1 MKNILVLDSGCS
13 GHMTGNSS
21 LLSDFEEKAG
31 PVVFYGDGNT
41 GRTLGYGKIEVGNV
55 IIEDVAL
62 VDGLKH
68 NLLSVSQLTDRGYD
82 VKFTDTHGEVV
93 WKKTGKVAL
102 IGPRLDNMYVAKLHL
117 NTDDGPIKCLL
128 SKASVDESWNWHKK
142 LSHLNFSNLNELV
155 KRDLVR
161 GVTPPTPGQ
170 EFGPSRNTL
179 ACILYSFITISI
191 TI

>member
-1 MKNILVLDSGCS
+1 
-13 GHMTGNSS
+13 MTGNSS

-31 PVVFYGDGNT
+31 PVVSYGDGNT

-55 IIEDVAL
+55 IIENVAL

-82 VKFTDTHGEVV
+82 VKFTSTHGEVV
-93 WKKTGKVAL
+93 CKKTGKVAL

-128 SKASVDESWNWHKK
+128 SKASVDESWNWEKK
-142 LSHLNFSNLNELV
+142 Q
-155 KRDLVR
+155 R
-161 GVTPPTPGQ
+161 
-170 EFGPSRNTL
+170 
-179 ACILYSFITISI
+179 C
-191 TI
+191 